1 MACSQKRKQGA
12 FLVATCCLLF
22 AWGCAFQKPSLKFK
36 KVELQEADFEG
47 ATLGVVYTLK
57 NPNPVGLRVSSVE
70 YRLEIE
76 NHLVVSGRPP
86 KGLRVAARGS
96 SDLVFPARFR
106 YQDLGMV
113 AQVLFRQKQARYQ
126 ASGKIGIGTP
136 LGVVS
141 IPLSYSG
148 TFPVPQA
155 PRFSFRSP
163 RLGNLSLMGAQMII
177 PVQIVNPN
185 AFALP
190 IKELSTRI
198 SIAGNNVGNILLS
211 LPKPLAAG
219 ESKEIEIPVS
229 VKFREV
235 GLAVSQSLHKG
246 KIPIQLA
253 GEIRTPNSQ
262 LPFSI
267 SEVLSIR

>member
-1 MACSQKRKQGA
+1 MAGSQQKKPQA
-12 FLVATCCLLF
+12 FLVATCCLLY
-22 AWGCAFQKPSLKFK
+22 ACGCAYQKPSLKLK

-47 ATLGVVYTLK
+47 ATLGIVYTLK
-57 NPNPVGLRVSSVE
+57 NPNPIGLRVSSVE

-76 NHLVVSGRPP
+76 NHPVVSGRPP
-86 KGLRVAARGS
+86 NGLRVAARGS

-113 AQVLFRQKQARYQ
+113 AQVLFKQKQARYR

-136 LGVVS
+136 LGVLKV
-141 IPLSYSG
+141 PLSYSG
-148 TFPVPQA
+148 TFPIPQA

-163 RLGNLSLMGAQMII
+163 RLRNLSLVGAQMII
-177 PVQIVNPN
+177 PVRIVNPN
-185 AFALP
+185 AFTLP
-190 IKELSTRI
+190 IKELSTHVT
-198 SIAGNNVGNILLS
+198 IAGSGVGNVLVS

-219 ESKEIEIPVS
+219 ESREVEIPLNIQ
-229 VKFREV
+229 FRQA
-235 GLAVSQSLHKG
+235 GLAVSNSLRKG
-246 KIPIQLA
+246 KIPIQVA
-253 GEIRTPNSQ
+253 GEIRTPNSR